1 MNENT
6 NTVFAPTES
15 EQHTMQEEGRRS
27 SMLFGIAAGV
37 VLLGIGLLA
46 IFTPMAVG
54 ITLAYMITA
63 GLGVYGIAQ
72 IAAWAKTSAEQRSRS
87 ALVSGIF
94 LTGCSLLSLWTS
106 FQTRFGFVG
115 LIAGLSVAV
124 AFFTVLQG
132 ISQFFIF
139 SEMRQAG
146 TEGAGWMLAGGVL
159 NAVLG
164 LLILTNPLVS
174 WFAISTV
181 WGIYLSVSGVA
192 LLAES
197 FSGHRGR
204 RGNA

>member
-6 NTVFAPTES
+6 NTAFAPTEA

-72 IAAWAKTSAEQRSRS
+72 IAAWAKTSAEQRSS
-87 ALVSGIF
+87 AALVSGIF